1 MAQIDSSLW
10 VEKFR
15 PQKISDMVLPKDFKK
30 FFNKVLKDKDSPN
43 LLLSSPVPRNR

>member
-30 FFNKVLKDKDSPN
+30 FFNNIVHARKLNFHLEDD
-43 LLLSSPVPRNR
+43 LAE